1 MKKYRARFDG
11 ESQYS
16 KLPMWLTSEN
26 TVCVHHTE
34 ALEGSHSEIIN
45 RIAEMS
51 RTEPRT
57 VVGGK
62 WTVELEEITWTE
74 VT

>member
-11 ESQYS
+11 ESPYS

-26 TVCVHHTE
+26 TICVHHTE
-34 ALEGSHSEIIN
+34 ALEGSLTEIIN
-45 RIAEMS
+45 RIADMA

-57 VVGGK
+57 VVNGK
-62 WTVELEEITWTE
+62 WTIEQEQRAWTE